1 MSRSTILLVTP
12 VVGMFVAFFV
22 AIALLSASADPAN
35 AVATPVDLGAAS
47 SFAVLG

>member
-1 MSRSTILLVTP
+1 
-12 VVGMFVAFFV
+12 MFVAFFV
-22 AIALLSASADPAN
+22 AIALLSASADAAN